1 MRTLY
6 SGHKVSSVEVMFY
19 FLAAYS
25 THLENE
31 LTTILQDKRVVLF
44 RDSLLPRPENGPEPR
59 REKRESCITCSRM
72 LGRTPFFPPKL
83 GENRIW
89 KEIPNL
95 NIAYSQWFYTDKFL
109 EAIGFA
115 FKKCQF
121 NFVPKA
127 EQVQGTH
134 AVVTGNDV

>member
-1 MRTLY
+1 
-6 SGHKVSSVEVMFY
+6 MFY

-25 THLENE
+25 TQLENE

-44 RDSLLPRPENGPEPR
+44 RDSLLPCPEKGPEPR

-72 LGRTPFFPPKL
+72 LGTTPCFPQNSGK
-83 GENRIW
+83 NRIW

-95 NIAYSQWFYTDKFL
+95 GIAYSQCFYTENMAGNLKGNYDDKFF
-109 EAIGFA
+109 EAIGLA
-115 FKKCQF
+115 FRKCQF
-121 NFVPKA
+121 NFVAKA